1 LATLEHGS
9 RAAEQSVLNWSGGL
23 TKATVGL
30 QALSEIAERAVQLGN
45 DAVTTQVKLSAQI
58 AGPLAEELRK
68 HNEAAADLAN
78 RLQED
83 LRASE
88 EAVRRVHHHLIDAS
102 QFILNRIES
111 RK

>member
-1 LATLEHGS
+1 
-9 RAAEQSVLNWSGGL
+9 VL
-23 TKATVGL
+23 
-30 QALSEIAERAVQLGN
+30 LGN

-68 HNEAAADLAN
+68 YNDAASEIAN

-102 QFILNRIES
+102 QFILSRIES